1 MQAGRTAVAPL
12 PRFLGNNGGLARGA
26 RSLPEGRSLAPRE
39 RSAGA
44 DEPRRGEIQ
53 AQARSD
59 GGAGNGVRTRDIQ
72 LGKATKGNF
81 DQATPS
87 NGERDRATKTGYFSL
102 PFFFPCRHRAP
113 PKAPVLHHDQEQN
126 KNRRIAGTLP
136 V

>member
-1 MQAGRTAVAPL
+1 MRRSAMQAGRTAVAPL

-126 KNRRIAGTLP
+126 KNR
-136 V
+136 